1 LREEQILKTTQ
12 KSEIERNEKENYG
25 KSNKMSERSIIQSP
39 FIMIQF

>member
-25 KSNKMSERSIIQSP
+25 KSNKMSERDQS
-39 FIMIQF
+39 FNHHSS